1 LRLALLEE
9 ILDLLLENRVLLGG
23 LLGLATSLLGLK
35 SSLKLDLH
43 IASHLTIRH
52 YGREDVRLAQK
63 RRFDGKLLSSVESEV
78 TK

>member
-1 LRLALLEE
+1 
-9 ILDLLLENRVLLGG
+9 
-23 LLGLATSLLGLK
+23 LGLATSLLGLE

-52 YGREDVRLAQK
+52 YGREDVGLAQK
-63 RRFDGKLLSSVESEV
+63 KRFDGKILSSVESEV